1 MSDLYL
7 LNQATVKQEFD
18 EVGAVWPL
26 RVFTDEQIAVYRE
39 RLLETVAER
48 NLMAS
53 DYRCK
58 SQVLFP
64 WMAEIA
70 TSPAIRHYVEAVL
83 GPDFHCWDTLFWLK
97 EPHDGKIV
105 SYHQDATY
113 WNFTPKDAVTV
124 WLAFNDVTCESGA
137 IEYRLRSHK
146 GKQALPHHDVRSEA
160 NLLMRGQTV
169 IEDTTERPKRLKV
182 AEVPAGHI
190 TMHSP
195 YIVHGSGSNNSDR
208 PRLACGM
215 IFAAGHVKPI
225 ADFAPESTLWV
236 QGEDRHGHF
245 IHDPAPTGN
254 WDIDSASWQAAYDR
268 QHANYYKMSPHDS
281 PLSPP

>member
-1 MSDLYL
+1 MTDLYL
-7 LNQATVKQEFD
+7 LNPEAVKREFD
-18 EVGAVWPL
+18 EIGAVWPL
-26 RVFTDEQIAVYRE
+26 RVFTDEQVAVYRQH
-39 RLLETVAER
+39 LLAEISDR

-64 WMAEIA
+64 WMAEIVKSA
-70 TSPAIRHYVEAVL
+70 AIRHYVGAVL
-83 GPDFHCWDTLFWLK
+83 GDDFHCWDTLFWVK
-97 EPHDGKIV
+97 EPNDGKIV

-113 WNFTPKDAVTV
+113 WNFAPKDAVTV

-137 IEYRLRSHK
+137 IRYRLRSHK
-146 GKQALPHHDVRSEA
+146 DKKQLEHHDVRSES
-160 NLLMRGQTV
+160 NLLMRGQTAV
-169 IEDTTERPKRLKV
+169 EPETGKRPRRLMS

-195 YIVHGSGSNNSDR
+195 YIVHGSSSNTSSE

-225 ADFAPESTLWV
+225 ANFAPESTLWV

-245 IHDPAPTGN
+245 IHDPVPTGD
-254 WDIDSASWQAAYDR
+254 WDTDRGSWQAAYDR
-268 QHANYYKMSPHDS
+268 QHVNYYKMSPHDS
-281 PLSPP
+281 PSP